1 MPFIIRANQRTEEP
15 ASGIRR
21 DRLLTP
27 DDTSDGRILID
38 RWHLAKGA
46 DLQLSIEPGTL
57 AWLQVLG
64 GEVSFGESVATSE
77 IITRLPAPFATSIH
91 AREAS
96 DLLISQVPDAH
107 RFGELPSNGALVQ
120 KSFDWTREPVLQSAH
135 DDRKR
140 IYIATKSLFESSAL
154 KGEMVI
160 YPAGATCPEH
170 HHEGAEH
177 YQFIVNGEGL
187 AWIDGV
193 EETLRTGDVL
203 YNFENEHH
211 WFRNDGDE
219 NFSFVEYF
227 VPGDCKTVWAPGADI
242 CEWLPTGADI
252 RGREPSRHIPQHA
265 HGDQTPL

>member
-1 MPFIIRANQRTEEP
+1 MPFIKRARERLEEP
-15 ASGIRR
+15 AAGIIR
-21 DRLLTP
+21 DRLLSE
-27 DDTSDGRILID
+27 DDTQDGRILID
-38 RWHLAKGA
+38 RWQVAAGH
-46 DLQLSIEPGTL
+46 DLEISIAPGTL

-64 GEVSFGESVATSE
+64 GEITLSGESVSAD
-77 IITRLPAPFATSIH
+77 IITRLPAPFEASIH
-91 AREAS
+91 AISQA
-96 DLLISQVPDAH
+96 DLLISQVPDAR

-140 IYIATKSLFESSAL
+140 IYIATKSLFESTAL

-177 YQFIVNGEGL
+177 YQFIINGQGI

-193 EETLRTGDVL
+193 EETLRAGDVL

-211 WFRNDGDE
+211 WFRNEGDE
-219 NFSFVEYF
+219 EFSFVEYF
-227 VPGDCKTVWAPGADI
+227 VPGACKTVWAPGADI

-252 RGREPSRHIPQHA
+252 RGREPSRHIPQHS